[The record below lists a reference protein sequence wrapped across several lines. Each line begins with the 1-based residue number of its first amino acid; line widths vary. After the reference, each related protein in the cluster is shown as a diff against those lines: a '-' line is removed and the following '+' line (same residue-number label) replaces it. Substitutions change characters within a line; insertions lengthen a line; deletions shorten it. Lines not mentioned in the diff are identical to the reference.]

1 MAGCN
6 GDTDMEN
13 TVINNDNNT
22 TDNNVNNNLT
32 NNVVDY
38 KASDIVGFYFH
49 ERDGMIKLPHYLITK
64 TDNGMFVKITE
75 IYQKMYLKMLI
86 LKLMNMLA

>member
-13 TVINNDNNT
+13 TVNNNNDNNT

-49 ERDGMIKLPHYLITK
+49 ERDGMTK
-64 TDNGMFVKITE
+64 VTSLFNHK
-75 IYQKMYLKMLI
+75 
-86 LKLMNMLA
+86 N